1 MFKKW
6 QVMICVLKR
15 EEVEKAVEKT
25 TPQYVKD
32 VVEHPPFRVTV
43 NTTLEVLA
51 AYLRKFPVDVVP
63 VFKSVFSEKVVGVV
77 YPHTALLLK
86 SKKLETKVGEFVN
99 PPLIVKESW
108 KIENVIEILT
118 SEAKWGALVVDEE
131 GKYVGVVTLRGLLSA
146 LLLREPK
153 AKSVAAVYTPLDEKK
168 TRAGF
173 VEAIERVSKVFKKLV
188 GGEVDGFVVLNRE
201 GGVAGVLT
209 VWDFIKTRRWYK
221 GAGAP
226 RPIFGTR
233 VTRGE
238 SRHVGVTRLWR
249 IMSRGV
255 ATATLD
261 TPIEDVA
268 RYMMISGIYVVPV
281 VTNEGKVIG
290 AVTIWDVFH
299 AYLYGLK
306 EGRED
311 VEVKRA
317 IEERVEKPTIEAVV
331 RLRPSKHVTGLRAK
345 DVMVTDI
352 PAVNVRDTSSRIRK
366 MFLRYN
372 TTILAVVDDEGKVV
386 GFITRRDLMT
396 YIAEKSLGY
405 WRRQKGKLL
414 VLKEQVMPGER
425 AKIMVEEGT
434 AGEIMKTQYPTAG
447 LDATVEEIAYKM
459 LAAGSDY
466 VVVVD
471 EANTPIGVVTKDEL
485 LKAFKERGRDVKVG
499 ELMTPADIAV
509 AKLFSSLASVIK
521 KINAYELD
529 GVVVTEG
536 NEPKGV
542 ISVDDLS
549 LRPIEETLRG
559 EKLVFFTKSGIRRV
573 VVSGLEKLRY
583 SKVST
588 LMAYDVMRSIEYTIS
603 VDVNVKDVIDKL
615 FEQGVVPVV
624 DDRGR
629 LVGVLNKMD
638 VVKELARVYITYAMP
653 EKVVEVEKKVEQKV
667 KVEQS
672 T

>member
-1 MFKKW
+1 MT
-6 QVMICVLKR
+6 CVLKR

-25 TPQYVKD
+25 IPQYVKD

-43 NTTLEVLA
+43 NTTLEMLA

-63 VFKSVFSEKVVGVV
+63 VFKSVFSEEVVGVV

-86 SKKLETKVGEFVN
+86 SKKLEAKVGEFVN

-108 KIENVIEILT
+108 KIENAIEILT

-131 GKYVGVVTLRGLLSA
+131 GKYVGVVTLRSLLSA

-173 VEAIERVSKVFKKLV
+173 VKAIERVSKVFKKLV

-201 GGVAGVLT
+201 GGAAGVLT
-209 VWDFIKTRRWYK
+209 VWDFVKKRRWYK

-281 VTNEGKVIG
+281 VNNEGKVIG
-290 AVTIWDVFH
+290 AVTVWDVFH
-299 AYLYGLK
+299 AYLYGPK

-331 RLRPSKHVTGLRAK
+331 RLRPSKHVIGLRAK

-352 PAVNVRDTSSRIRK
+352 PAVNVRDTLSRIRK
-366 MFLRYN
+366 MFLRHN
-372 TTILAVVDDEGKVV
+372 ATILAVVDDEGEVV

-405 WRRQKGKLL
+405 WKRQKGKLL

-434 AGEIMKTQYPTAG
+434 AGDIMKTQYPTAG

-466 VVVVD
+466 VVIVD

-509 AKLFSSLASVIK
+509 SKLFSSLASVIK

-573 VVSGLEKLRY
+573 AVSGLEKLRY

-588 LMAYDVMRSIEYTIS
+588 LMAYDVMRPIEYTIT
-603 VDVNVKDVIDKL
+603 VDVDVKDVIDKL
-615 FEQGVVPVV
+615 LEQGVVPVV

-653 EKVVEVEKKVEQKV
+653 EKVAEVEEKIEQKV
-667 KVEQS
+667 KVEH

>member
-1 MFKKW
+1 
-6 QVMICVLKR
+6 
-15 EEVEKAVEKT
+15 
-25 TPQYVKD
+25 
-32 VVEHPPFRVTV
+32 
-43 NTTLEVLA
+43 
-51 AYLRKFPVDVVP
+51 LR
-63 VFKSVFSEKVVGVV
+63 
-77 YPHTALLLK
+77 
-86 SKKLETKVGEFVN
+86 
-99 PPLIVKESW
+99 
-108 KIENVIEILT
+108 
-118 SEAKWGALVVDEE
+118 
-131 GKYVGVVTLRGLLSA
+131 
-146 LLLREPK
+146 
-153 AKSVAAVYTPLDEKK
+153 
-168 TRAGF
+168 
-173 VEAIERVSKVFKKLV
+173 RVSKVFKKLV

-201 GGVAGVLT
+201 GGAAGILT
-209 VWDFIKTRRWYK
+209 TWDFVKTRRWYK
-221 GAGAP
+221 GSGTP
-226 RPIFGTR
+226 RPLFGTR

-290 AVTIWDVFH
+290 AVTAWDVFH
-299 AYLYGLK
+299 AYLYGPK

-311 VEVKRA
+311 VEVKKA
-317 IEERVEKPTIEAVV
+317 IEEKVEKPTLETVV
-331 RLRPSKHVTGLRAK
+331 RLRPSKHVTGLRVK

-352 PAVNVRDTSSRIRK
+352 PAVNVRDTLSRIRK
-366 MFLRYN
+366 MFLKN
-372 TTILAVVDDEGKVV
+372 GTTILAVVDDEGKVV
-386 GFITRRDLMT
+386 GFVTRRDFIT

-405 WRRQKGKLL
+405 WKRQKGKLL
-414 VLKEQVMPGER
+414 ALKEQTMPGER
-425 AKIMVEEGT
+425 VKIMVEEGT

-499 ELMTPADIAV
+499 ELMTPAGV
-509 AKLFSSLASVIK
+509 AATNLFSSLASVIK

-536 NEPKGV
+536 NELKGV
-542 ISVDDLS
+542 INVDDLS

-559 EKLVFFTKSGIRRV
+559 ERLVFFTKSGIRRV
-573 VVSGLEKLRY
+573 ATSGLEKLRY

-588 LMAYDVMRSIEYTIS
+588 LTAYDVMRPIEYTTTADADAKK
-603 VDVNVKDVIDKL
+603 VVDKL
-615 FEQGVVPVV
+615 FEQGVVPVL
-624 DDRGR
+624 DEKGR

-653 EKVVEVEKKVEQKV
+653 EKVAEVEKKIEQKV

-672 T
+672 S

>member
-1 MFKKW
+1 M
-6 QVMICVLKR
+6 LKR
-15 EEVEKAVEKT
+15 EEVEKTVEKPI
-25 TPQYVKD
+25 PQYVRD
-32 VVEHPPFRVTV
+32 VVEHPPFRVTE
-43 NTTLEVLA
+43 NTTLETLA

-63 VFKSVFSEKVVGVV
+63 VFKSVFSENVVGVV

-86 SKKLETKVGEFVN
+86 SKKLEAKVGEFVN

-173 VEAIERVSKVFKKLV
+173 VKAIERVSKVFKKLV

-201 GGVAGVLT
+201 GGVAGLLT
-209 VWDFIKTRRWYK
+209 VWDFIKKRRWYK
-221 GAGAP
+221 GAGEP
-226 RPIFGTR
+226 RPLFGTR
-233 VTRGE
+233 VARGE
-238 SRHVGVTRLWR
+238 SKHVGVTRVWR
-249 IMSRGV
+249 VMFRGV
-255 ATATLD
+255 ATATPE
-261 TPIEDVA
+261 TPIDDVA
-268 RYMMISGIYVVPV
+268 RYMVTSGMYLVPV
-281 VTNEGKVIG
+281 VNREGRVIG
-290 AVTIWDVFH
+290 AVTVWDVFH
-299 AYLYGLK
+299 AYLYGPK

-311 VEVKRA
+311 VEVKKA
-317 IEERVEKPTIEAVV
+317 IEEKVEKPTLEAVV

-352 PAVNVRDTSSRIRK
+352 PAVNVRDTLSRIRK
-366 MFLRYN
+366 MFLKN
-372 TTILAVVDDEGKVV
+372 GTTILAVVDDEGKVV
-386 GFITRRDLMT
+386 GFVTRRDFIT

-405 WRRQKGKLL
+405 WKRQKGKLL
-414 VLKEQVMPGER
+414 ALKEQTMPGER
-425 AKIMVEEGT
+425 VKIMVEEGT

-499 ELMTPADIAV
+499 ELMTPADV
-509 AKLFSSLASVIK
+509 ATVNLFSSLAFVIK

-536 NEPKGV
+536 NELKGV
-542 ISVDDLS
+542 INVDDLS

-559 EKLVFFTKSGIRRV
+559 ERLVFFTKSGIRRV
-573 VVSGLEKLRY
+573 ATSGLEKLRY

-588 LMAYDVMRSIEYTIS
+588 LTAYDVMRPIEYTTTADTDAKK
-603 VDVNVKDVIDKL
+603 VVDKL
-615 FEQGVVPVV
+615 FEQGVVPVL
-624 DDRGR
+624 DEKGR

-638 VVKELARVYITYAMP
+638 VVKELARTYITYAMP
-653 EKVVEVEKKVEQKV
+653 EKVAEAKKIEQKV
-667 KVEQS
+667 
-672 T
+672 

>member
-1 MFKKW
+1 M
-6 QVMICVLKR
+6 LKR
-15 EEVEKAVEKT
+15 EEIEKAVEKT
-25 TPQYVKD
+25 IPQYVKD

-43 NTTLEVLA
+43 NTTLEMLA

-63 VFKSVFSEKVVGVV
+63 VFKSVFSEEVVGVV

-118 SEAKWGALVVDEE
+118 SEAKWGVLVVDEE

-173 VEAIERVSKVFKKLV
+173 VKAIERVSKVFKKLV

-201 GGVAGVLT
+201 GGVAGLLT
-209 VWDFIKTRRWYK
+209 VWDFIKKRRWYK
-221 GAGAP
+221 GAGEP
-226 RPIFGTR
+226 RPLFGTR
-233 VTRGE
+233 VARGE
-238 SRHVGVTRLWR
+238 SKHVGVARVWR
-249 IMSRGV
+249 VMFRGV
-255 ATATLD
+255 ATATPETSID
-261 TPIEDVA
+261 DVA
-268 RYMMISGIYVVPV
+268 RYMVTSGMYLVPV
-281 VTNEGKVIG
+281 VNNEGKVIG
-290 AVTIWDVFH
+290 AVTAWDVFH
-299 AYLYGLK
+299 AYLYGPK
-306 EGRED
+306 EGRKD

-317 IEERVEKPTIEAVV
+317 VEERVEKPTLEAVV
-331 RLRPSKHVTGLRAK
+331 RLRPSKHVTGLRAR
-345 DVMVTDI
+345 DVMTVDI
-352 PAVNVRDTSSRIRK
+352 PAVNVRDTLSRIRK
-366 MFLRYN
+366 MFLKN
-372 TTILAVVDDEGKVV
+372 GTTILAVVDDEGKVV
-386 GFITRRDLMT
+386 GFVTRRDFIT

-405 WRRQKGKLL
+405 WKRQKGKLL
-414 VLKEQVMPGER
+414 ALKEQTMLGER
-425 AKIMVEEGT
+425 VKIMVEEGT

-499 ELMTPADIAV
+499 ELMTPASV
-509 AKLFSSLASVIK
+509 AAANLFSSLASVIK

-536 NEPKGV
+536 NELKGV
-542 ISVDDLS
+542 INVDDLS
-549 LRPIEETLRG
+549 LRPIEEKLRG
-559 EKLVFFTKSGIRRV
+559 ERLVFFTKSGIRRV
-573 VVSGLEKLRY
+573 ATSGLEKLRY

-588 LMAYDVMRSIEYTIS
+588 LMAYDVMRPIEYTTTADA
-603 VDVNVKDVIDKL
+603 DVKKVVDKL
-615 FEQGVVPVV
+615 FEQGVVPVL
-624 DDRGR
+624 DEKGR

-638 VVKELARVYITYAMP
+638 VVKELARTYITYAMP
-653 EKVVEVEKKVEQKV
+653 EKVAEVEKIEQKI
-667 KVEQS
+667 
-672 T
+672 

>member
-1 MFKKW
+1 
-6 QVMICVLKR
+6 MICVLKR

-25 TPQYVKD
+25 TPQYVRD
-32 VVEHPPFRVTV
+32 IVEHPPFRVTE
-43 NTTLEVLA
+43 NTTLETLA

-63 VFKSVFSEKVVGVV
+63 VFKSVFSENVVGVV

-173 VEAIERVSKVFKKLV
+173 VKAIERVSKVFKKLV

-201 GGVAGVLT
+201 GGVAGLLT
-209 VWDFIKTRRWYK
+209 VWDFIKKRRWYK
-221 GAGAP
+221 GAGEP
-226 RPIFGTR
+226 RPLFGTR
-233 VTRGE
+233 VARGE
-238 SRHVGVTRLWR
+238 SKHVGVARVWR
-249 IMSRGV
+249 VMFRGV
-255 ATATLD
+255 ATATPE
-261 TPIEDVA
+261 TPIDDVA
-268 RYMMISGIYVVPV
+268 RYMVTSGMYLVPV
-281 VTNEGKVIG
+281 VNNEGKVIG
-290 AVTIWDVFH
+290 AVTAWDVFH
-299 AYLYGLK
+299 AYLYGPK

-317 IEERVEKPTIEAVV
+317 IEERVEKPTLEAVV

-345 DVMVTDI
+345 DVMTVDI
-352 PAVNVRDTSSRIRK
+352 PAVNVRDTLSRIRK
-366 MFLRYN
+366 MFLKN
-372 TTILAVVDDEGKVV
+372 GTTILAVVDDEGKVV
-386 GFITRRDLMT
+386 GFVTRRDFIT

-405 WRRQKGKLL
+405 WKRQKGKLL
-414 VLKEQVMPGER
+414 ALKEQTMPGER
-425 AKIMVEEGT
+425 VKIMVEEGT

-499 ELMTPADIAV
+499 ELMTPAGV
-509 AKLFSSLASVIK
+509 AATNLFSSLASVIK

-536 NEPKGV
+536 NELKGV
-542 ISVDDLS
+542 INVDDLS

-559 EKLVFFTKSGIRRV
+559 ERLVFFTKSGIRRV
-573 VVSGLEKLRY
+573 ATSGLEKLRY

-588 LMAYDVMRSIEYTIS
+588 LTAYDVMRPIEHTTTADADAKK
-603 VDVNVKDVIDKL
+603 VVDKL
-615 FEQGVVPVV
+615 FEQGVVPVL
-624 DDRGR
+624 DEKGR

-638 VVKELARVYITYAMP
+638 VVKELARTYITYAMP
-653 EKVVEVEKKVEQKV
+653 EKVAEVEKIEQKI
-667 KVEQS
+667 
-672 T
+672 

>member
-1 MFKKW
+1 
-6 QVMICVLKR
+6 VLKR
-15 EEVEKAVEKT
+15 EEVEKTVEKPI
-25 TPQYVKD
+25 PQYVRD
-32 VVEHPPFRVTV
+32 VVEHPPFRVTE
-43 NTTLEVLA
+43 NTTLETLA

-63 VFKSVFSEKVVGVV
+63 VFKSVFSEEVVGVV

-86 SKKLETKVGEFVN
+86 SKKLEAKVGEFVN

-173 VEAIERVSKVFKKLV
+173 VKAIERVSKVFKKLV

-201 GGVAGVLT
+201 GGVAGLLT
-209 VWDFIKTRRWYK
+209 VWDFIKKRRWYK
-221 GAGAP
+221 GAGEP
-226 RPIFGTR
+226 RPLFGTR
-233 VTRGE
+233 VARGE
-238 SRHVGVTRLWR
+238 SKHVGVARVWR
-249 IMSRGV
+249 VMFRGV
-255 ATATLD
+255 ATATPE
-261 TPIEDVA
+261 TPIDDVA
-268 RYMMISGIYVVPV
+268 RYMVTSGMYLVPV
-281 VTNEGKVIG
+281 VNNEGKVIG
-290 AVTIWDVFH
+290 AVTAWDVFH
-299 AYLYGLK
+299 AYLYGPK

-311 VEVKRA
+311 VEIRRA
-317 IEERVEKPTIEAVV
+317 VEERVEKPTLEAVV

-345 DVMVTDI
+345 DVMIVDI
-352 PAVNVRDTSSRIRK
+352 PAVNVRDTLSRIRK
-366 MFLRYN
+366 MLLKN
-372 TTILAVVDDEGKVV
+372 GTTILAVVDDEGKVV
-386 GFITRRDLMT
+386 GFVTRRDFIT

-405 WRRQKGKLL
+405 WKRQKGRLL
-414 VLKEQVMPGER
+414 ALKEQTMPGER
-425 AKIMVEEGT
+425 VKIMVEEGT

-499 ELMTPADIAV
+499 ELMTPAGV
-509 AKLFSSLASVIK
+509 AATNLFSSLASVIK

-536 NEPKGV
+536 NELKGV
-542 ISVDDLS
+542 INVDDLS
-549 LRPIEETLRG
+549 LRPIEEKLRG
-559 EKLVFFTKSGIRRV
+559 ERLVFFTKSGIRRV
-573 VVSGLEKLRY
+573 VTSGLEKLRY

-588 LMAYDVMRSIEYTIS
+588 LMAYDVMRPIEYTTTADA
-603 VDVNVKDVIDKL
+603 DVKKVVDKL
-615 FEQGVVPVV
+615 FEQGVVPVL
-624 DDRGR
+624 DEKGR

-638 VVKELARVYITYAMP
+638 VVKELARTYITYAMP
-653 EKVVEVEKKVEQKV
+653 EKVAEVEKIEQKI
-667 KVEQS
+667 
-672 T
+672 

>member
-1 MFKKW
+1 
-6 QVMICVLKR
+6 MICVLKR

-25 TPQYVKD
+25 TPQYVRD
-32 VVEHPPFRVTV
+32 IVEHPPFRVTE
-43 NTTLEVLA
+43 NTTLETLA

-63 VFKSVFSEKVVGVV
+63 VFKSVFSENVVGVV

-173 VEAIERVSKVFKKLV
+173 VKAIERVSKVFKKLV

-201 GGVAGVLT
+201 GGVAGLLT
-209 VWDFIKTRRWYK
+209 VWDFVKRRRWYK
-221 GAGAP
+221 GAGEP
-226 RPIFGTR
+226 RPLFGTR
-233 VTRGE
+233 VARGE
-238 SRHVGVTRLWR
+238 SKHVGVARVW
-249 IMSRGV
+249 MVMFRGV
-255 ATATLD
+255 ATATPE
-261 TPIEDVA
+261 TPIDDVA
-268 RYMMISGIYVVPV
+268 RYMVTSGMYLVPV
-281 VTNEGKVIG
+281 VNREGRVIG
-290 AVTIWDVFH
+290 AVTVWDVFH
-299 AYLYGLK
+299 AYLYGPK

-311 VEVKRA
+311 VEIRRA
-317 IEERVEKPTIEAVV
+317 VEERVEKPTLEAVV
-331 RLRPSKHVTGLRAK
+331 RLRPSKHVTGLRAR

-352 PAVNVRDTSSRIRK
+352 PAVNVRDTLSRLRK
-366 MFLRYN
+366 MFLKN
-372 TTILAVVDDEGKVV
+372 GTTILAVVDDEGRVV
-386 GFITRRDLMT
+386 GFVTRRDFMA

-405 WRRQKGKLL
+405 WKRQKGKLL
-414 VLKEQVMPGER
+414 ALKEQTMPGER
-425 AKIMVEEGT
+425 VKIMVEEGT

-499 ELMTPADIAV
+499 ELMTPAGV
-509 AKLFSSLASVIK
+509 AATNFFSSLASVIK

-536 NEPKGV
+536 NELKGV
-542 ISVDDLS
+542 INVDDLS

-559 EKLVFFTKSGIRRV
+559 ERLVFFTRSGIRRV
-573 VVSGLEKLRY
+573 ATSGLEKLRY

-588 LMAYDVMRSIEYTIS
+588 LMAYDVMRPIEYTTTADADAKK
-603 VDVNVKDVIDKL
+603 VVDKL
-615 FEQGVVPVV
+615 FEQGVVPVL
-624 DDRGR
+624 DEKGR
-629 LVGVLNKMD
+629 LVGMLNKID

-653 EKVVEVEKKVEQKV
+653 EKVAEAEKVELKAR
-667 KVEQS
+667 
-672 T
+672 

>member
-1 MFKKW
+1 
-6 QVMICVLKR
+6 VLKR
-15 EEVEKAVEKT
+15 EEVEKTVEKPI
-25 TPQYVKD
+25 PQYVRD
-32 VVEHPPFRVTV
+32 VVEHPPFRVTE
-43 NTTLEVLA
+43 NTTLETLA

-63 VFKSVFSEKVVGVV
+63 VFKSVFSEEVVGVV

-86 SKKLETKVGEFVN
+86 SKKLEAKVGEFVN

-173 VEAIERVSKVFKKLV
+173 VKAIERVSKVFKKLV

-201 GGVAGVLT
+201 GGVAGLLT
-209 VWDFIKTRRWYK
+209 VWDFVKKRRWYK
-221 GAGAP
+221 GAGEP
-226 RPIFGTR
+226 RPLFGTR
-233 VTRGE
+233 VARGE
-238 SRHVGVTRLWR
+238 SKHVGVARVWR
-249 IMSRGV
+249 VMFRGV
-255 ATATLD
+255 ATATPE
-261 TPIEDVA
+261 TPIDDVA
-268 RYMMISGIYVVPV
+268 RYMATSGMYLVPV
-281 VTNEGKVIG
+281 VNREGRVIG
-290 AVTIWDVFH
+290 AVTVWDVFH
-299 AYLYGLK
+299 AYLYGPK

-311 VEVKRA
+311 VEVKKA
-317 IEERVEKPTIEAVV
+317 IEEKVEKPTLEAVV
-331 RLRPSKHVTGLRAK
+331 RLRPSKHVTGLRAR
-345 DVMVTDI
+345 DVMTVDI
-352 PAVNVRDTSSRIRK
+352 PAVNVRDTLSRIRK
-366 MFLRYN
+366 MFLKN
-372 TTILAVVDDEGKVV
+372 GTTILAVVDDEGKVV
-386 GFITRRDLMT
+386 GFVTRRDFIT

-405 WRRQKGKLL
+405 WKRQKGKLL
-414 VLKEQVMPGER
+414 ALKEQTMPGER
-425 AKIMVEEGT
+425 VKIMVEEGT

-499 ELMTPADIAV
+499 ELMTPAGV
-509 AKLFSSLASVIK
+509 AATNLFSSLASVIK

-536 NEPKGV
+536 NELKGV
-542 ISVDDLS
+542 INVDDLS

-559 EKLVFFTKSGIRRV
+559 ERLVFFTKSGIRRV
-573 VVSGLEKLRY
+573 ATSGLEKLRY

-588 LMAYDVMRSIEYTIS
+588 LTAYDVMRPIEHTTTADADAKK
-603 VDVNVKDVIDKL
+603 VVDKL
-615 FEQGVVPVV
+615 FEQGVVPVL
-624 DDRGR
+624 DEKGR

-638 VVKELARVYITYAMP
+638 VVKELARTYITYAMP
-653 EKVVEVEKKVEQKV
+653 EKVAEIEKKVEGLA
-667 KVEQS
+667 S
-672 T
+672 

>member
-1 MFKKW
+1 
-6 QVMICVLKR
+6 MICVLKR
-15 EEVEKAVEKT
+15 EEIEKAVEKT
-25 TPQYVKD
+25 VPQYVKD

-43 NTTLEVLA
+43 NATLETLA

-63 VFKSVFSEKVVGVV
+63 VFKSVFSEEVVGVV

-86 SKKLETKVGEFVN
+86 SKKLEAKVGEFVN

-108 KIENVIEILT
+108 KIENAIEILT

-131 GKYVGVVTLRGLLSA
+131 GKYVGVVTLRGLLPA

-168 TRAGF
+168 ARAGF
-173 VEAIERVSKVFKKLV
+173 VKAIERVSKIFKKLV

-201 GGVAGVLT
+201 GGAAGVLT
-209 VWDFIKTRRWYK
+209 VWDFIKKRRWYK

-281 VTNEGKVIG
+281 VNNEGKVIG

-299 AYLYGLK
+299 AYLHGPK

-317 IEERVEKPTIEAVV
+317 IEERVEKPTIETVV

-352 PAVNVRDTSSRIRK
+352 PAVNVRDTLSRIRK

-386 GFITRRDLMT
+386 GFVTRRDFIT

-405 WRRQKGKLL
+405 WKRQKGKLL

-434 AGEIMKTQYPTAG
+434 AGEIMKTQYTTAR

-466 VVVVD
+466 VVIVD
-471 EANTPIGVVTKDEL
+471 EANTPIGVVTRDEL

-499 ELMTPADIAV
+499 ELITPADV
-509 AKLFSSLASVIK
+509 AMVNLFSSLASVVK

-536 NEPKGV
+536 NELKGV
-542 ISVDDLS
+542 INVDDLS

-559 EKLVFFTKSGIRRV
+559 ERLVYFTKSGIRRV
-573 VVSGLEKLRY
+573 ATSGLEKLRY
-583 SKVST
+583 SKVNT
-588 LMAYDVMRSIEYTIS
+588 LTAYDVMRPIEYTTTADADAKK
-603 VDVNVKDVIDKL
+603 VVDKL
-615 FEQGVVPVV
+615 FEQGVVPVL
-624 DDRGR
+624 DEKGR

-653 EKVVEVEKKVEQKV
+653 EKVAEVEKKIEQKV

-672 T
+672 S

>member
-1 MFKKW
+1 
-6 QVMICVLKR
+6 VLKR
-15 EEVEKAVEKT
+15 EEVEKTVEKPI
-25 TPQYVKD
+25 PQYVRD
-32 VVEHPPFRVTV
+32 VVEHPPFRVTE
-43 NTTLEVLA
+43 NTTLETLA

-63 VFKSVFSEKVVGVV
+63 VFKSVFSEEVVGVI

-146 LLLREPK
+146 LPLREPK

-173 VEAIERVSKVFKKLV
+173 VKAIERVSKVFKKLV

-201 GGVAGVLT
+201 GGVAGLLT
-209 VWDFIKTRRWYK
+209 VWDFIKKRRWYK
-221 GAGAP
+221 GAGEP
-226 RPIFGTR
+226 RPLFGTR
-233 VTRGE
+233 VARGE
-238 SRHVGVTRLWR
+238 SKHVGVARVWR
-249 IMSRGV
+249 VMFRGV
-255 ATATLD
+255 ATATPE
-261 TPIEDVA
+261 TPIDDVA
-268 RYMMISGIYVVPV
+268 RYMVTSGMYLVPV
-281 VTNEGKVIG
+281 VNREGRVIG
-290 AVTIWDVFH
+290 AVTVWDVFH
-299 AYLYGLK
+299 AYLYGPK

-317 IEERVEKPTIEAVV
+317 IEERVEKPTLEAVV

-352 PAVNVRDTSSRIRK
+352 PAVNVRDTLSRIRK
-366 MFLRYN
+366 MFLKSG

-386 GFITRRDLMT
+386 GFVTRRDFIT

-405 WRRQKGKLL
+405 WKRQKGKLL
-414 VLKEQVMPGER
+414 ALKEQTMPGER
-425 AKIMVEEGT
+425 VKIMVEEGT

-499 ELMTPADIAV
+499 ELMTPAGV
-509 AKLFSSLASVIK
+509 AATNLFSSLASVIK

-536 NEPKGV
+536 NELKGV
-542 ISVDDLS
+542 INVDDLS

-559 EKLVFFTKSGIRRV
+559 ERLVFFTKSGIRRV
-573 VVSGLEKLRY
+573 VTSGLEKLRY

-588 LMAYDVMRSIEYTIS
+588 LMAYDVMRPIEYTTTADTDAKK
-603 VDVNVKDVIDKL
+603 VVDKL
-615 FEQGVVPVV
+615 FEQGVVPVL
-624 DDRGR
+624 DEKGR

-638 VVKELARVYITYAMP
+638 VVKELARTYITYAMP
-653 EKVVEVEKKVEQKV
+653 EKVAEVEKVKQKI
-667 KVEQS
+667 
-672 T
+672 